1 MNFIKKKK
9 KASIME
15 NMLVMLLELIVV
27 CAFLVSIF
35 GAFSGISDK
44 WGMRQAAREY
54 MLIME
59 TEGYLNA
66 SDQAALRTELESYGL
81 RNISFS
87 GTTTRE
93 VNYGD
98 RMDKYLSGY
107 EVTSFAAESFDGG
120 VNGSLRKGDIV
131 SVYAIDPATEMLVLM
146 ADNVYIADV
155 YDSSGNK
162 VVEHSGIATSFTV
175 YVIEEEVEQINKAVV
190 YGGIQMYLK
199 AE

>member
-27 CAFLVSIF
+27 CAFLVIIF

-66 SDQAALRTELESYGL
+66 TDQAALRSELESYGL

-93 VNYGD
+93 VEYGN
-98 RMDKYLSGY
+98 RIYLCIRGTY
-107 EVTSFAAESFDGG
+107 DDNILAFA
-120 VNGSLRKGDIV
+120 
-131 SVYAIDPATEMLVLM
+131 
-146 ADNVYIADV
+146 
-155 YDSSGNK
+155 
-162 VVEHSGIATSFTV
+162 
-175 YVIEEEVEQINKAVV
+175 
-190 YGGIQMYLK
+190 GGISKYTTHPSSITINRQTTAK
-199 AE
+199 Q